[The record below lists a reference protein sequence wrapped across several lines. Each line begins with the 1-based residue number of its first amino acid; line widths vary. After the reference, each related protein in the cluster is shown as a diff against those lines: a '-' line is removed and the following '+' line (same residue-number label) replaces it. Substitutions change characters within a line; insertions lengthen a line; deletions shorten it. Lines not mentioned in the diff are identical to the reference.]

1 MQPMIRKVTLLLAC
15 VCAYDL
21 SADQDLVKASSADSL
36 MEAGHYKRA
45 RALVAARLHANPKDS
60 YALFLES
67 KIKQSFGDFP
77 GAIASAERAVALEPH
92 NANYHAQLAEVYAFS
107 ADQASWLRGINLVHL
122 MKREIAASLAI
133 APKHTDTLL
142 VSMMFCLRAPKFVGG
157 DKRKARVIAGEIVQ
171 SDPNWGYLAEA
182 RVLENSG
189 DDAHLENLL
198 KQAVEINP
206 THYRALYELARFYC
220 CVAIHKNLAAA
231 ETTSRQ
237 AMQIDPG
244 RAGAFDLIARAY
256 ASARRWTDLDAI
268 LGQSEKAIPDDL
280 APFYQAA
287 NILIQDGGDRA
298 RATAYLHKYLSQEPE
313 GREPTRAQ
321 AQSLLN
327 LVSATK

>member
-1 MQPMIRKVTLLLAC
+1 MIRIATLLPVFLC
-15 VCAYDL
+15 VSSL
-21 SADQDLVKASSADSL
+21 LADQDLVKASSADSL

-45 RALVAARLHANPKDS
+45 RAVVAARLRANPKDS
-60 YALFLES
+60 YALFLDS

-107 ADQASWLRGINLVHL
+107 ADQSSWLRGMNLVHL

-157 DKRKARVIAGEIVQ
+157 DKRRARAIAGEIVQ

-182 RVLENSG
+182 RLLENSG
-189 DDAHLENLL
+189 DDAHLEALL
-198 KQAVEINP
+198 KQAVEVNP
-206 THYRALYELARFYC
+206 AHYRAVYELARFYC
-220 CVAIHKNLAAA
+220 CAAIHKNPATA
-231 ETTSRQ
+231 ESTSRK

-244 RAGAFDLIARAY
+244 RVGAFDLIARVY
-256 ASARRWTDLDAI
+256 AATRRWAELDAI
-268 LGQSEKAIPDDL
+268 LGQSEKAVPDDF

-287 NILIQDGGDRA
+287 NILIQDGNDRP
-298 RATAYLHKYLSQEPE
+298 RATAYLRKYLSQEPE

-321 AQSLLN
+321 AQSLLGIA
-327 LVSATK
+327 SGK

>member
-1 MQPMIRKVTLLLAC
+1 MSLKATLLPVFL
-15 VCAYDL
+15 CASSL
-21 SADQDLVKASSADSL
+21 MADQDLVKASSADSL

-45 RALVAARLHANPKDS
+45 RAVVASRLRANPKDS

-107 ADQASWLRGINLVHL
+107 ADQSSWLRGINLVHL

-157 DKRKARVIAGEIVQ
+157 DKRKARAIAGEIVQ

-182 RVLENSG
+182 RLLENSG
-189 DDAHLENLL
+189 DDARLEALL
-198 KQAVEINP
+198 KQAVEVNP

-220 CVAIHKNLAAA
+220 CVAVHKNPATA
-231 ETTSRQ
+231 ESTSRQ
-237 AMQIDPG
+237 AMQLDPG
-244 RAGAFDLIARAY
+244 RAGALDLLARVYTAT
-256 ASARRWTDLDAI
+256 RRWADLDAI
-268 LGQSEKAIPDDL
+268 LGQSEKAVPDDF

-287 NILIQDGGDRA
+287 NILIQDGSDRP
-298 RATAYLHKYLSQEPE
+298 RAIAYLRKYLSQEPE

-321 AQSLLN
+321 AQALLG
-327 LVSATK
+327 VVAGK

>member
-1 MQPMIRKVTLLLAC
+1 MIRMAMLVPVLLCACGLA
-15 VCAYDL
+15 AE
-21 SADQDLVKASSADSL
+21 QDLVRSNSADSL

-45 RALVAARLHANPKDS
+45 RTLVGARLRANPNDS

-157 DKRKARVIAGEIVQ
+157 DKRKARAIAGEIVQ

-182 RVLENSG
+182 RLLENSG
-189 DDAHLENLL
+189 DDAHLEALL

-206 THYRALYELARFYC
+206 LHYRALYELARFYC
-220 CVAIHKNLAAA
+220 CAAIRKSFGTA
-231 ETTSRQ
+231 ESTSRQ
-237 AMQIDPG
+237 AMQIDPS
-244 RAGAFDLIARAY
+244 RVGAFDLIARVY
-256 ASARRWTDLDAI
+256 AA
-268 LGQSEKAIPDDL
+268 
-280 APFYQAA
+280 
-287 NILIQDGGDRA
+287 
-298 RATAYLHKYLSQEPE
+298 
-313 GREPTRAQ
+313 
-321 AQSLLN
+321 
-327 LVSATK
+327 

>member
-1 MQPMIRKVTLLLAC
+1 MQPMIRTITSLLAC
-15 VCAYDL
+15 ACASGL
-21 SADQDLVKASSADSL
+21 WADQDLVKSNSADSL

-45 RALVAARLHANPKDS
+45 RVVVTARLHANPKDS

-67 KIKQSFGDFP
+67 KIKQSFGDFA

-157 DKRKARVIAGEIVQ
+157 DKRKARTIAGEIVQ

-182 RVLENSG
+182 RLLENSG
-189 DDAHLENLL
+189 DDAHLEALL
-198 KQAVEINP
+198 KQAVEVNP

-220 CVAIHKNLAAA
+220 CAAVHKSFSTA
-231 ETTSRQ
+231 ESTSRQ

-244 RAGAFDLIARAY
+244 RVGAFDLIARVY
-256 ASARRWTDLDAI
+256 AATRRWADLDAI
-268 LGQSEKAIPDDL
+268 LGQSERAVADDF

-287 NILIQDGGDRA
+287 GILLQDGSDRP
-298 RATAYLHKYLSQEPE
+298 RATAYLRKYLSQEPE

-321 AQSLLN
+321 AQSLLGM
-327 LVSATK
+327 AAAAK